1 MSLSLWT
8 SRQPSSP
15 LSLRRTVAG
24 APFRSRGPYQPR
36 LEELERRLMPA
47 PITGG
52 TGPGGFVLASGGSSI
67 LRLWLDASNV
77 PSVVISGGTVSQW
90 SDRSGN
96 GFNATAPSLAAQPLY
111 NTTALNNQPAIR
123 FSGSPT
129 LLLRDSPR

>member
-1 MSLSLWT
+1 MSLSIWPNRNALFVL
-8 SRQPSSP
+8 PP
-15 LSLRRTVAG
+15 RRPAVSARVTARG
-24 APFRSRGPYQPR
+24 PFRPR

-52 TGPGGFVLASGGSSI
+52 SGPGGFVLASGGSSI

-96 GFNATAPSLAAQPLY
+96 GFNATQATVAAQPLY
-111 NTTALNNQPAIR
+111 
-123 FSGSPT
+123 
-129 LLLRDSPR
+129 